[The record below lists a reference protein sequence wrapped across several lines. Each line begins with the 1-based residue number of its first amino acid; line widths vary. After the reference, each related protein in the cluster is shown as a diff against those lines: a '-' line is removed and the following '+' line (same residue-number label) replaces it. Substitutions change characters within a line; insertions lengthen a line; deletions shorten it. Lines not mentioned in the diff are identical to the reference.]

1 LEDLPANQ
9 EKPAP
14 EAIQKIVSSLPVD
27 HSGTSVYVKGWRH
40 ASCVGYPILIVH
52 DLGEQTEMYRHTCE
66 EIVARGHNV
75 YMFDLRGHGRS
86 GKRLGHAPS
95 YDILIKDLLQV
106 AAWVR
111 HKEDGKTPI
120 IIGHGIG
127 ALITMDFTK
136 TYPNLCRAMVLSAP
150 VLELVHETT
159 GMTRFFIK
167 VMADVAPMLRIPVP
181 LCPQFTRDLMNIQ
194 HQIDEEDTASVVY
207 FPRLTAV
214 FANEL
219 LNAIKRAEMSFITYQ
234 GACLILC
241 PTKDDVC
248 TYGAVKKAVAV
259 HTADNIS
266 VIDFPDMGHALIT
279 DEHSRSEV
287 VDRIVRWVDDIT
299 LTTVQPVSHPPT
311 GFNESTLTPIEED
324 DFPVSQ
330 SPGRIK
336 EKPGATRS

>member
-1 LEDLPANQ
+1 MEDLSGNHEKAN
-9 EKPAP
+9 P
-14 EAIQKIVSSLPVD
+14 ETIQKIVSSLPVD

-40 ASCVGYPILIVH
+40 ASCIGHPILIVH

-66 EIVARGHNV
+66 EIVAGGHNV

-136 TYPNLCRAMVLSAP
+136 AYPNLCRAMVLSAP

-159 GMTRFFIK
+159 GLTRFFIK
-167 VMADVAPMLRIPVP
+167 VLADIAPMLRIPVP

-194 HQIDEEDTASVVY
+194 HQIDEDDAASIVY

-219 LNAIKRAEMSFITYQ
+219 LNAIKRAEMSFITYP

-241 PTKDDVC
+241 PGRDDVC
-248 TYGAVKKAVAV
+248 GYGAVKKAVAV
-259 HTADNIS
+259 HTADNIN
-266 VIDFPDMGHALIT
+266 VIDFPEMGHAMIT
-279 DEHSRSEV
+279 DEHTRSEV
-287 VDRIVRWVDDIT
+287 IAKLVRWVDDIT
-299 LTTVQPVSHPPT
+299 VTTRQPEVQSAP
-311 GFNESTLTPIEED
+311 GFVQAELTPIENHD
-324 DFPVSQ
+324 YPVSQ
-330 SPGRIK
+330 SPGRLK
-336 EKPGATRS
+336 DKPGATRS